1 MTTKLRNSQEP
12 SGADANY
19 TVWKSW
25 DSTQFGHISR
35 LDQAYFDAEFRFVPQ
50 RAKVSV
56 LEIGF
61 GHGAFMSYARTKRQW
76 QITGIEINNIEMEA
90 AASADYRVVR
100 SIDDLPSAECFDLI
114 VAFDVFEHLEVEVL
128 SALLV
133 KIARRLAP
141 RGYLL
146 ARFPNGDSPFGLSN
160 QHGDHT
166 HKTVITRSKL
176 TQLALPAGL
185 VIETYR
191 GEKAP
196 VLCGQ
201 PMFMLQRCI
210 ANPVRAFLDVVIA
223 ALFLPTKR
231 IPYSAQNAVAVLSRP
246 ND

>member
-1 MTTKLRNSQEP
+1 M
-12 SGADANY
+12 
-19 TVWKSW
+19 
-25 DSTQFGHISR
+25 
-35 LDQAYFDAEFRFVPQ
+35 DQAYFDAEFRFVPQ
-50 RAKVSV
+50 RAKVSA

-76 QITGIEINNIEMEA
+76 QITGIEINSIEMEA
-90 AASADYRVVR
+90 AAGAGYRVLR
-100 SIDDLPSAECFDLI
+100 SIDELPSTEHFDLI
-114 VAFDVFEHLEVEVL
+114 VAFDVFEHLDVEML
-128 SALLV
+128 IALLA
-133 KIARRLAP
+133 KIARKLAP
-141 RGYLL
+141 GGRLL

-166 HKTVITRSKL
+166 HRTVITRSKL
-176 TQLALPAGL
+176 SQLALPAGL

-191 GEKAP
+191 GEKTP

-210 ANPVRAFLDVVIA
+210 ANPVRAFLDMVIA

-246 ND
+246 KGRG